1 MSIIKFFAL
10 GGLGEHGKN
19 MYVLEVGEKIF
30 ILDAG
35 MKFPSVELYGI
46 DGVLPDFSY
55 VIENQK
61 KVKAI
66 FLSHG
71 HDDNIGAVFELL
83 KHVNV
88 GVYGTH
94 FTISLLEKQLQ
105 EEGMKVSNHRLYRIN
120 DDKILKFGN
129 IVVSFYSTSH
139 SIPESLGIVIKTADG
154 LLVYAPGFAFSSNS
168 DKKYK
173 TNFGKIGDLGKEK
186 VLALFAESL
195 GAVNASRT
203 DNDSTLIH
211 TVTDAVRK
219 EGRIIF
225 SMYSTDLDRIQK
237 VINISLKN
245 NRRVA
250 IVGRKVQNIINVAME
265 TGYLEIPEDKFVNLR
280 FIDEKNKNDDKDLVI
295 IITGNHHEPF
305 NMLQRMASGQDRLI
319 NINEND
325 HVVIVSNPQ
334 LGTERISANAM
345 DMLSMVDAKVTII
358 KKMDLRSSHA
368 GPEDLKMLYG
378 MINPKYIIPIVG
390 EYRHQYLQKKIA
402 LEAGYENFN
411 VVVLENGEVISFENG
426 ILSTKR
432 DRIKSGDVLVDGSV
446 IGDINEVVLR
456 DREFLSQA
464 GTVIISI
471 ILDSRN
477 KRLVS
482 GPEVVFK
489 GFVSESDAK
498 ELIEN
503 VISKTNNILNS
514 HLKKRYID
522 WNLLRTEIKDVVG
535 KYLYFK
541 TKSNPI
547 ITPVVIDE
555 ELK

>member
-1 MSIIKFFAL
+1 MSVIKFFAL

-19 MYVLEVGEKIF
+19 MYVLEIGERIF

-35 MKFPSVELYGI
+35 IKFPSVELYGI
-46 DGVLPDFSY
+46 DAVLPDFSY
-55 VIENQK
+55 VIENK
-61 KVKAI
+61 NKVKAI
-66 FLSHG
+66 LLSHG
-71 HDDNIGAVFELL
+71 HEDNIGAVAELL

-94 FTISLLEKQLQ
+94 FTISLLEDFLK
-105 EEGMKVSNHRLYRIN
+105 EEEMNVSNHRLYRIN
-120 DDKILKFGN
+120 DDKVLKFGN
-129 IVVSFYSTSH
+129 VVVSFYSTSH

-195 GAVNASRT
+195 GAVNAGRT
-203 DNDSTLIH
+203 DNDSKLIH
-211 TVTDAVRK
+211 TVTDAVRR

-237 VINISLKN
+237 VINISIMN

-250 IVGRKVQNIINVAME
+250 IIGRKIQKIINVAME

-305 NMLQRMASGQDRLI
+305 NMLQRMASGLDRLI
-319 NINEND
+319 NINEKD

-334 LGTERISANAM
+334 LGTERISAAAM
-345 DMLSMVDAKVTII
+345 DMLYMADAEVTTIS
-358 KKMDLRSSHA
+358 KSDLRSSHA

-378 MINPKYIIPIVG
+378 MINPKYIIPIDG
-390 EYRHQYLQKKIA
+390 EYRHQYMQKKIA
-402 LEAGYENFN
+402 LEAGYENFS
-411 VVVLENGEVISFENG
+411 VVVLENGEVITFEDG

-432 DRIKSGDVLVDGSV
+432 DRVKVGDVLVDGSV
-446 IGDINEVVLR
+446 VGDINEVVLK

-464 GTVIISI
+464 GTVIISV

-477 KRLVS
+477 KQVVS
-482 GPEVVFK
+482 GPEIVFK
-489 GFVSESDAK
+489 GFVSEKESA

-503 VISKTNNILNS
+503 IIIKTNSILDG

-522 WNLLRTEIKDVVG
+522 WNLLRNEIKDVIG
-535 KYLYFK
+535 KYLYFQ
-541 TKSNPI
+541 TRSNPI
-547 ITPVVIDE
+547 IMPVLIDE
-555 ELK
+555 EIK

>member
-1 MSIIKFFAL
+1 MSVIKFFAL

-19 MYVLEVGEKIF
+19 MYVLEIGDRIF

-55 VIENQK
+55 VIENKK

-71 HDDNIGAVFELL
+71 HEDNIGAVAELL

-94 FTISLLEKQLQ
+94 FTISLLENDLQ
-105 EEGMKVSNHRLYRIN
+105 EEGMNISNHRLYRIN
-120 DDKILKFGN
+120 DDKVLKFGN

-139 SIPESLGIVIKTADG
+139 SIPESLGIVIKTVDG

-195 GAVNASRT
+195 GAVNAGRT

-211 TVTDAVRK
+211 TVTDAVRR

-237 VINISLKN
+237 VINISIMN

-250 IVGRKVQNIINVAME
+250 LIGRKVQKIINVAME
-265 TGYLEIPEDKFVNLR
+265 TGYLEIPADKLVNLR
-280 FIDEKNKNDDKDLVI
+280 FLDEKNRNDDKDLVI
-295 IITGNHHEPF
+295 IVTGNHHEPF
-305 NMLQRMASGQDRLI
+305 NMLQRMASGQDRLV

-334 LGTERISANAM
+334 LGTEKVSAKAI
-345 DMLSMVDAKVTII
+345 DMLNMVDAEVTRIS
-358 KKMDLRSSHA
+358 KMDLRSSHA

-378 MINPKYIIPIVG
+378 MINPKYIVPVVG
-390 EYRHQYLQKKIA
+390 EYRHQYMQKKIA
-402 LEAGYENFN
+402 LESGYENFSI
-411 VVVLENGEVISFENG
+411 VVLENGEVITFEDG

-432 DRIKSGDVLVDGSV
+432 ERIKTGDVLVDGSV

-477 KRLVS
+477 KQLVS

-489 GFVSESDAK
+489 GFVSDK
-498 ELIEN
+498 EAEELVEN
-503 VISKTNNILNS
+503 IIIKTNGILTA
-514 HLKKRYID
+514 HLKKKYID
-522 WNLLRTEIKDVVG
+522 WNLLRNDIKDVIG
-535 KYLYFK
+535 KYLYYQ

-547 ITPVVIDE
+547 IMPVLVDE
-555 ELK
+555 EIK

>member
-1 MSIIKFFAL
+1 MSVIKFFAL

-19 MYVLEVGEKIF
+19 MYVLEIGDRIF

-55 VIENQK
+55 VIENKK

-66 FLSHG
+66 LLSHG
-71 HDDNIGAVFELL
+71 HEDNIGAVAELL

-94 FTISLLEKQLQ
+94 FTISLLENHLQ
-105 EEGMKVSNHRLYRIN
+105 EEGMNVSNHRLYRIN
-120 DDKILKFGN
+120 DDKVLKFGN
-129 IVVSFYSTSH
+129 VVVSFYSTSH

-195 GAVNASRT
+195 GSVNAGRT

-219 EGRIIF
+219 EGRVIF

-237 VINISLKN
+237 VINISIMN

-250 IVGRKVQNIINVAME
+250 IVGRKVQKIINVAME
-265 TGYLEIPEDKFVNLR
+265 TGYLEIPADKLVNLR
-280 FIDEKNKNDDKDLVI
+280 FLDEKNKNDDKDLVI

-305 NMLQRMASGQDRLI
+305 TILQRMASGQDRLV
-319 NINEND
+319 NITEHD

-334 LGTERISANAM
+334 LGTEKVSAKAI
-345 DMLSMVDAKVTII
+345 DMVNMVDAEVTRIS
-358 KKMDLRSSHA
+358 KNDLRSSHA

-378 MINPKYIIPIVG
+378 MINPKYIIPVVG
-390 EYRHQYLQKKIA
+390 EYRHQYMQKKIA
-402 LEAGYENFN
+402 IEAGYENFS
-411 VVVLENGEVISFENG
+411 VVVLENGEVITFEDG

-432 DRIKSGDVLVDGSV
+432 ERIKTGDVLVDGSV
-446 IGDINEVVLR
+446 IGDINEVVLK

-471 ILDSRN
+471 IIDSRN
-477 KRLVS
+477 KQLVS

-489 GFVSESDAK
+489 GFVSENEAG
-498 ELIEN
+498 ELLEN
-503 VISKTNNILNS
+503 IINKTNGILDA

-522 WNLLRTEIKDVVG
+522 WNLLRNEIKDVIG
-535 KYLYFK
+535 KYLYYQ

-547 ITPVVIDE
+547 IMPVLVDE
-555 ELK
+555 EIK

>member
-1 MSIIKFFAL
+1 MSVIKFFAL

-19 MYVLEVGEKIF
+19 MYVLEIGDRIF

-35 MKFPSVELYGI
+35 MKFPSVDLYGI

-55 VIENQK
+55 VIENKK

-66 FLSHG
+66 LLSHG
-71 HDDNIGAVFELL
+71 HEDNIGAVAELL

-94 FTISLLEKQLQ
+94 FTISLLENDLL
-105 EEGMKVSNHRLYRIN
+105 EEGMNVNNHRLYRIN
-120 DDKILKFGN
+120 DDKVLKFGN

-168 DKKYK
+168 DKKYR

-195 GAVNASRT
+195 GAGNVGRT

-211 TVTDAVRK
+211 TVTEAVRK

-237 VINISLKN
+237 VINISIMN

-250 IVGRKVQNIINVAME
+250 IIGRKIQKIINVAME
-265 TGYLEIPEDKFVNLR
+265 TGYLEIPADKLVNLR
-280 FIDEKNKNDDKDLVI
+280 FLSEKNKNDDKDLVI

-305 NMLQRMASGQDRLI
+305 NMLQRMASGQDRLV

-325 HVVIVSNPQ
+325 HVAIVSNPQ
-334 LGTERISANAM
+334 LGTERISAKAI
-345 DMLSMVDAKVTII
+345 DTLHMVDAEVTTIR
-358 KKMDLRSSHA
+358 KNDLRSSHA

-378 MINPKYIIPIVG
+378 MINPKYIVPVVG
-390 EYRHQYLQKKIA
+390 EYRHQYMQKKVA
-402 LEAGYENFN
+402 LEAGYENFS
-411 VVVLENGEVISFENG
+411 VIVLENGEVITFEDG

-432 DRIKSGDVLVDGSV
+432 ERIKTGDVLVDGSV

-477 KRLVS
+477 KQLIS

-489 GFVSESDAK
+489 GFVSEK
-498 ELIEN
+498 ESEELLEN
-503 VISKTNNILNS
+503 IITKTNSILTA

-522 WNLLRTEIKDVVG
+522 WNVLRNEIKDVIG
-535 KYLYFK
+535 KYLYYQ

-547 ITPVVIDE
+547 IMPVLVDQE
-555 ELK
+555 MK